1 MLRSKR
7 PDQRRPKGGLL
18 VGRRHIKP
26 KNLNKSISAE
36 DLYNIAFGFGIS
48 ASGGGGSFMQGL
60 EIAQRSIADGF
71 ESVDIYEP
79 KELTGTGRAF
89 VSGGIG
95 KPESLQDPIAFGEKV
110 LVLLENLDKYLRR
123 SGSSLQGI
131 LPVEAGPING
141 LLPIYNV
148 HAYNKKQT
156 DPERKIWLFD
166 CDGAGRA
173 VPALTTLMYDYFSE
187 GTCPITYN
195 FKNDA
200 GDTRN
205 ILLQSAEV
213 LNGSDAEQVFSS
225 VMLYGDGSMNESI
238 PFTCWQFDEE
248 MAKDGIRF
256 PTGTYR
262 FWKNMGALFKQ
273 SYKDKDKL
281 IEFLK
286 VLNFEN
292 YYSRHLF
299 QDQIYTSTVDDIV
312 QVPNDRWNVGYIKF
326 DVDADSEKRLYFVN
340 ENLTISKLTYKDNK
354 LETLATAPS
363 SITSFFKDPNPDKV
377 PIGTDGTTLEP
388 GFIPYNTGD
397 IDKIAKLKGVEI
409 IIAVTDPTIPSKMNF
424 LYEDDMRSR
433 FLDVMNGTFEQL
445 NAENDEY
452 IFPDLIEEVIP
463 LPPLKDDV

>member
-1 MLRSKR
+1 
-7 PDQRRPKGGLL
+7 
-18 VGRRHIKP
+18 
-26 KNLNKSISAE
+26 
-36 DLYNIAFGFGIS
+36 
-48 ASGGGGSFMQGL
+48 
-60 EIAQRSIADGF
+60 
-71 ESVDIYEP
+71 
-79 KELTGTGRAF
+79 
-89 VSGGIG
+89 
-95 KPESLQDPIAFGEKV
+95 
-110 LVLLENLDKYLRR
+110 
-123 SGSSLQGI
+123 
-131 LPVEAGPING
+131 
-141 LLPIYNV
+141 
-148 HAYNKKQT
+148 
-156 DPERKIWLFD
+156 
-166 CDGAGRA
+166 
-173 VPALTTLMYDYFSE
+173 
-187 GTCPITYN
+187 
-195 FKNDA
+195 
-200 GDTRN
+200 
-205 ILLQSAEV
+205 
-213 LNGSDAEQVFSS
+213 
-225 VMLYGDGSMNESI
+225 MLYGDGSMNESI
-238 PFTCWQFDEE
+238 PFTCWQFDGE

-299 QDQIYTSTVDDIV
+299 QDQIYTSTVDDII

-326 DVDADSEKRLYFVN
+326 DVDDVSEKRLYFVN

-363 SITSFFKDPNPDKV
+363 SITTFFKDPNPDKV